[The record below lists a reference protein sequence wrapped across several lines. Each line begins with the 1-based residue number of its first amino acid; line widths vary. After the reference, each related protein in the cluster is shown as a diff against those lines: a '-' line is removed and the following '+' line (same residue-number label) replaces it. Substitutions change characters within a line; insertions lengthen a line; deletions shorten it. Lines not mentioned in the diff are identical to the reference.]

1 MSNEQ
6 DKLHHSER
14 IHQKEVKIAK
24 QVKIAKENG
33 LTVIDPHRFAKHN
46 AMNCGDPKC
55 MLCSNPR
62 KVWGEKTIQEKR
74 NQQVELDNE

>member
-6 DKLHHSER
+6 DKLRHSER

-33 LTVIDPHRFAKHN
+33 IPVIDPHRFAKHN
-46 AMNCGDPKC
+46 AMNCGDPNC

-62 KVWGEKTIQEKR
+62 KIWGEKTIQEKR
-74 NQQVELDNE
+74 NQQELDNE